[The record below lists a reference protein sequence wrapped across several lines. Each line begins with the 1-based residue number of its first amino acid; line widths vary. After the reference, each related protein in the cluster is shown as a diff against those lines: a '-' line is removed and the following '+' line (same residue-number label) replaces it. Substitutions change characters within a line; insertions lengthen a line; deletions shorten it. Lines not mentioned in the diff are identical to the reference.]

1 MKVNQMR
8 KKLLIAATAGVLV
21 TGAVIATGCL
31 FLRQSN
37 KTPSE
42 SVAVQTKIQATET
55 QETEPSESKEENPV
69 HNVSKNHEAVTKE
82 VISIEDPAEDNVVKT
97 AAKPTAKPTTKPAK
111 PTNKPAKKTET
122 KYAVGEALQA
132 NPYFKYGYTEY
143 HGNGIVFMVTVEEDN
158 SIKIK
163 VRAKENI
170 GGLDNIA
177 HYISMSGT
185 VNPYTNT
192 FKYTNGFCQIIY
204 NVRLGPYSEV
214 PYRRN
219 GTGEFIF
226 TENGLIWN
234 DNMTKLGRN
243 KLYTENGEID
253 TTPADVTKKDEKKY
267 DVGEPAIAPA
277 GTKDDSKKD
286 EKKYDVGEPA
296 IAPADTKDDSK
307 KDEKKYDVG
316 EPAIAPADTKDD
328 SKKDENKYDV
338 GEPAIAPADTKD
350 DSMKDEKKYDVGEPC
365 VAPAGTTDDT
375 SKDVKPAGEKKTD
388 ETKKDDVKPADT
400 KKDDTKPADQKT
412 DDKKDEE
419 SKDTKP
425 STKAMPRL
433 NIGAGKTVFTG
444 TNITFTFNVKTD
456 CTADVEVV
464 YKKSN
469 SVEWV
474 YRMSGKINERN
485 NRLSYNNCT
494 KTEYKI
500 TDGKRDAGKVIYT
513 NGSGEF
519 IILKGA
525 VIWMDKDASFAKNK
539 AYTPKKTAKTPVEK
553 PDTKKDDK
561 SSKDT
566 KPAEPK
572 YDVGEPCTAP
582 EEVIEQQKKDE
593 KEESKKND
601 SNKNDPKKNGSK
613 KDDSKKHDSKK
624 HDTKKDEAMHVSYV
638 KYSYKE
644 TTIEMDSTNLD
655 DVKITVT
662 RKKAKTE
669 SIYKMSGKFDMKT
682 FSINYD
688 NCELTEITYKHG
700 KPVSMKKVF
709 KHGKGRIE
717 FSKHE
722 NVIGWFDSNA
732 KYAKNKA
739 FKFAGYNK

>member
-21 TGAVIATGCL
+21 TGTVIATGCL

-111 PTNKPAKKTET
+111 PTNKPVKKTET

-158 SIKIK
+158 SIKIR

-204 NVRLGPYSEV
+204 NVKLGPYSEV

-243 KLYTENGEID
+243 KLYTESGEID
-253 TTPADVTKKDEKKY
+253 TTPADDT
-267 DVGEPAIAPA
+267 
-277 GTKDDSKKD
+277 KKD

-350 DSMKDEKKYDVGEPC
+350 D
-365 VAPAGTTDDT
+365 T
-375 SKDVKPAGEKKTD
+375 SKDVKPADEKKSD
-388 ETKKDDVKPADT
+388 EAKKDDVKPADT

-539 AYTPKKTAKTPVEK
+539 AYTPKRTAKTPVEK

-601 SNKNDPKKNGSK
+601 SKKNGSK
-613 KDDSKKHDSKK
+613 KDDSQKHDSKK
-624 HDTKKDEAMHVSYV
+624 HDTKKDEVMHVSYV
-638 KYSYKE
+638 KYTYKE

-655 DVKITVT
+655 DIKITVT

-700 KPVSMKKVF
+700 KPVSMKKVY
-709 KHGKGRIE
+709 KNGKGRIE

-722 NVIGWFDSNA
+722 NVIGWFDNNA

>member
-55 QETEPSESKEENPV
+55 QETEPSESKNENPV

-82 VISIEDPAEDNVVKT
+82 VISIEDPAKDKVVKT

-204 NVRLGPYSEV
+204 NVKLGPYSEV

-243 KLYTENGEID
+243 KLYTESGEID
-253 TTPADVTKKDEKKY
+253 TTPADVT
-267 DVGEPAIAPA
+267 
-277 GTKDDSKKD
+277 KKD

-307 KDEKKYDVG
+307 KDEKKC
-316 EPAIAPADTKDD
+316 
-328 SKKDENKYDV
+328 
-338 GEPAIAPADTKD
+338 
-350 DSMKDEKKYDVGEPC
+350 DVGEPC
-365 VAPAGTTDDT
+365 VAPSGTTDDT
-375 SKDVKPAGEKKTD
+375 SKDVKPADEKKSD
-388 ETKKDDVKPADT
+388 ETKKDDVKPVDT

-519 IILKGA
+519 NILKGA

-539 AYTPKKTAKTPVEK
+539 AYTPKRTAKTPVEK

-582 EEVIEQQKKDE
+582 EEVSEQQKKDE

-601 SNKNDPKKNGSK
+601 SKKNDPKKNGSK

-624 HDTKKDEAMHVSYV
+624 NDTKKDEVMHVSYV
-638 KYSYKE
+638 KYTYKE

-655 DVKITVT
+655 DIKITVT

-669 SIYKMSGKFDMKT
+669 SIYKMSGKFDTKT

-700 KPVSMKKVF
+700 KPVSMKKVY
-709 KHGKGRIE
+709 KNGKGRIE

>member
-132 NPYFKYGYTEY
+132 KPYFKYGYTEY

-204 NVRLGPYSEV
+204 NVKLGPYSEV

-277 GTKDDSKKD
+277 
-286 EKKYDVGEPA
+286 
-296 IAPADTKDDSK
+296 DTKDDSK

-338 GEPAIAPADTKD
+338 GEP
-350 DSMKDEKKYDVGEPC
+350 C

-375 SKDVKPAGEKKTD
+375 SKDVKPADEKKSD
-388 ETKKDDVKPADT
+388 DTKKDDVKPADT

-519 IILKGA
+519 NILKGA

-539 AYTPKKTAKTPVEK
+539 AYTPKRTAKTPVEK

-601 SNKNDPKKNGSK
+601 SKKNDSKKNDSK
-613 KDDSKKHDSKK
+613 KDDSKKHDSKKHDSKK
-624 HDTKKDEAMHVSYV
+624 HDTKKDEVMHVSYV
-638 KYSYKE
+638 KYTYKE

-655 DVKITVT
+655 DIKITVT

-700 KPVSMKKVF
+700 KPVSMKKVY
-709 KHGKGRIE
+709 KNGKGRIE

-722 NVIGWFDSNA
+722 NVIGWFDNNA